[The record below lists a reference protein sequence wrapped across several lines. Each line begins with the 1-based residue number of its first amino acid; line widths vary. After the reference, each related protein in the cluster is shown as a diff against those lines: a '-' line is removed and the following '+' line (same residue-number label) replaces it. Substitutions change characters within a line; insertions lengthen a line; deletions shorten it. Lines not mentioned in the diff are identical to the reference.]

1 MAVCR
6 KLSAFAAISLSLSSA
21 VNAQIN
27 EQDRLNRCQNNR
39 QALARLE
46 AVRGNYATEEQIARA
61 RTALVAIRRIE
72 AEINRNLAR
81 VNELDSLRPTTYWS
95 DINAQRTWP
104 DPRSKIDT
112 EIVALTN
119 ANKNLD
125 NQIRS
130 IGASVQFH
138 CANDDFACV
147 LTLSQR
153 LASGIDGAV
162 AAAAA
167 LSPVSATG

>member
-39 QALARLE
+39 NALARLE

-81 VNELDSLRPTTYWS
+81 VNELDSLR
-95 DINAQRTWP
+95 
-104 DPRSKIDT
+104 
-112 EIVALTN
+112 V
-119 ANKNLD
+119 
-125 NQIRS
+125 
-130 IGASVQFH
+130 
-138 CANDDFACV
+138 
-147 LTLSQR
+147 
-153 LASGIDGAV
+153 
-162 AAAAA
+162 
-167 LSPVSATG
+167 